1 MALSYVLE
9 IETKIESE
17 ILSNLINN
25 QFFINQKELIIV
37 IEEMEE
43 CDLDLTESLFNFRPN
58 LAVIFRINS
67 LYNNHKNLKL
77 IAQITLF
84 ILQKIIGNAILLYNE
99 EIMIMQRIDEQLIFN
114 QQEWKILSGVDINNL
129 MLTAIA

>member
-9 IETKIESE
+9 IETKIENK

-43 CDLDLTESLFNFRPN
+43 CDIDLTESLFNFRPK

-67 LYNNHKNLKL
+67 NFNNTYNLKL
-77 IAQITLF
+77 VAQISLF
-84 ILQKIIGNAILLYNE
+84 ILQEIIGNSILLYNE
-99 EIMIMQRIDEQLIFN
+99 EIMIMQRINEQLIFN
-114 QQEWKILSGVDINNL
+114 QQEWQLLSGVDINNL